1 MDRRAKPRAGGDR
14 RKKSVVNFNSFKIE
28 RRRRLMA
35 LTEITAAKEV
45 NGEKKTASIAKDLG
59 ENCQDAIDKFG
70 AEVVHTNFKSAAK
83 ITAQAA
89 MRRYMEAGKTA
100 EEITTLME
108 AWKPG
113 VAKDRVIDPVA
124 ALVSRWDSYTPK
136 EQQEILAKL
145 GKGNK
150 K

>member
-1 MDRRAKPRAGGDR
+1 
-14 RKKSVVNFNSFKIE
+14 
-28 RRRRLMA
+28 MA

-45 NGEKKTASIAKDLG
+45 NGEKKTATVAKDLG
-59 ENCQDAIDKFG
+59 ENCQDAIEKFG

-89 MRRYMEAGKTA
+89 MRRYMEAGKNT

-113 VAKDRVIDPVA
+113 VAMDRVIDPVA

-145 GKGNK
+145 GKK